1 MTGIILRERRG
12 GVRHSHRKEG
22 CVETE
27 AEVGAM
33 SQGCPEPS
41 QAERGRG
48 WILCLRFWKES
59 TLPTP

>member
-1 MTGIILRERRG
+1 M
-12 GVRHSHRKEG
+12 RHSHRGEG

-33 SQGCPEPS
+33 SQGCPEPP

-48 WILCLRFWKES
+48 WILRLWFWKES
-59 TLPTP
+59 TLPAP